1 MRRLNKNIDYS
12 LYLVTDRSLIGERSL
27 KNCVMDAVKGGTTI
41 VQLREKDLSTLEFY
55 NEAVELKELLN
66 TNNIPLIIN
75 DRLDIALAVS
85 ADGLHIGQQDMPV
98 TVARK
103 LIGDN
108 MLLGVSVYTV
118 AEAIAAQNNGAD
130 YLGVGAMFPTSTKSD
145 AITVTIDELAKIKKA
160 VSIPV
165 VAIGGITLSNAGS
178 LLCTGI
184 DGLSIISSILGK
196 EDICAASKEF
206 STLIKTS
213 Y

>member
-1 MRRLNKNIDYS
+1 MRRLNENLDYS
-12 LYLVTDRSLIGERSL
+12 LYLVTDRVLIGERSL
-27 KNCVMDAVKGGTTI
+27 KNCVMDAINGGITI

-55 NEAVELKELLN
+55 NEAVELKQLLN
-66 TNNIPLIIN
+66 SNNVPLIIN
-75 DRLDIALAVS
+75 DRLDIALAIN

-103 LIGDN
+103 LIGEN

-118 AEAIAAQNNGAD
+118 EEAIAAQSNGAD

-145 AITVTIDELAKIKKA
+145 AITVSIEELSRIKKV

-196 EDICAASKEF
+196 EDIYTASKEF
-206 STLIKTS
+206 FTLIKS
-213 Y
+213 SH